1 MPANGIIDP
10 ALRDDVRREVER
22 MDGADRVKLSPNRA
36 HTEVLENFH
45 ARATA
50 REFTFESDEPAWKVG
65 GEDRGPRPLEYF
77 LAGFN
82 LCQQAIYVENALKD
96 GVELTSL
103 AIDVSGD
110 VDPRGTLGLGDVPP
124 GFVDD
129 TVAYTTH
136 IETPEDRD
144 TMRDFVARAEHHCP
158 AHATLRVP
166 MAFDRTVVVNGEE
179 LDLGA

>member
-1 MPANGIIDP
+1 MGVNGILDP
-10 ALRDDVRREVER
+10 DLREAVRREVER
-22 MDGADRVKLSPNRA
+22 LQRADRVKLSPNQA
-36 HTEVLENFH
+36 HTEVVENFH

-50 REFTFESDEPAWKVG
+50 RSFAFESDEPDWKVG

-103 AIDVSGD
+103 GIDVSGD
-110 VDPRGTLGLGDVPP
+110 VDPRGTLGVGDVPP

-136 IETPEDRD
+136 LETPEDRD
-144 TMRDFVARAEHHCP
+144 TVRSFVERAEHHCP

-166 MAFDRTVVVNGEE
+166 MQFDRTVVVNGEP